1 MFPKKKTVHKKY
13 RIVDRM
19 HRFQFFIKHFFL
31 SKMFFFS
38 KKNLHHF
45 FPHQKSI
52 KKSAIFCGIQKN
64 LTLRTFAP
72 TKKNVQLNVKKCN
85 KIAYRIVLFELESVV
100 WLHLLHVVIE
110 LPTIRNTMYPDTNPS
125 IYMIQYLQCVCY
137 ECVYENQLKIYRC
150 HQRRC
155 YAI

>member
-1 MFPKKKTVHKKY
+1 MFPQKSVHKKY

-19 HRFQFFIKHFFL
+19 HRFQFFIKHFFFSQKCL
-31 SKMFFFS
+31 FS

-52 KKSAIFCGIQKN
+52 KKSAMFCGIQKN

-72 TKKNVQLNVKKCN
+72 TKKNVWLNVKKCN

-100 WLHLLHVVIE
+100 WLHLLRVVIE
-110 LPTIRNTMYPDTNPS
+110 LPTIRNTMYPDTNQS

-137 ECVYENQLKIYRC
+137 ECARIN
-150 HQRRC
+150 
-155 YAI
+155 